1 MYIYHTKKPTQNLFL
16 HVCPVLP
23 HNESMIQIQWFIIK
37 HHGTH
42 NPIPQQS
49 AKKSLLIHTHTHSH
63 ILQHATIQTLLNTR
77 SLINVKLH
85 TRTAQGNIRNALF
98 SSGVLFNFLLWS
110 YFFPEPPCQ
119 LEKKVHIR
127 HIKHH
132 GNFFLQEVWGVQS
145 SKNWHILN
153 TSDPTART
161 CWTFY
166 TNLIELR
173 RTYTERTVGTLVYL
187 KTVASWPVSL
197 LNLWNLNV
205 QCMMCSLDVR
215 CIRELQEN
223 IYGCHFKYKQK
234 LNINCNISKYNM

>member
-110 YFFPEPPCQ
+110 YFFPEPPSVIEGSVAGPLVATLWFWFTACK
-119 LEKKVHIR
+119 LS
-127 HIKHH
+127 
-132 GNFFLQEVWGVQS
+132 NCCC
-145 SKNWHILN
+145 NCC
-153 TSDPTART
+153 TS
-161 CWTFY
+161 CCFWF
-166 TNLIELR
+166 
-173 RTYTERTVGTLVYL
+173 
-187 KTVASWPVSL
+187 SVS
-197 LNLWNLNV
+197 
-205 QCMMCSLDVR
+205 
-215 CIRELQEN
+215 
-223 IYGCHFKYKQK
+223 
-234 LNINCNISKYNM
+234 